1 MSNKKPESGLDPTF
15 VAKAQ
20 ANAAKFA
27 KLQMRALSD
36 SAKTLQA
43 IEDRQAKIADLEE
56 QIANATGKTKK
67 ALQAKLAGQQQYLK
81 VSQQVLKQEQT
92 RVSLTRELNDI
103 TKDIQSKY
111 DNILDTTFDQ
121 QSASKKLTDLVKR
134 RIQAVKENNEE
145 EIALLSTAIE
155 QQLAYK
161 AQIPYLQKVQG
172 AFNQINGIAQDLAGS
187 ITSAFDSL
195 PGGKYLSKMLGL
207 DKLGDAFKTSIN
219 AAGKAF
225 IESGGN
231 IGKTM
236 KAFGGSLTS
245 LLNPV
250 TLIAAAL
257 AGAFLILK
265 NITDQAKE
273 FSKETG
279 LTVASSQKLVE
290 QSYSLQASFSN
301 QLSSQKDILAV
312 QQELIST
319 LGPIAQLS
327 GDVALRVSETGKA
340 FGYGAQEAAKVQA
353 QMMEIGGF
361 SQTAAIEAQE
371 FTAQL
376 ALAEGVAPG
385 TVMKDIAKSAAV
397 AAKYFSGNPKALG
410 KAAVEAAKLG
420 TSLDQMAKTSAALL
434 NIEQSLEDQYVAS
447 AMLGRQINFDTA
459 RRLSAEGDIVGATQE
474 VLKELGGIEEFEN
487 ASIFAKERMA
497 AAAGMTVEELSKSL
511 AIEERRGEL
520 SDDQLAAM
528 SGLNLSAAEITSMNA
543 DDLKT
548 KLANK
553 QATEELAT
561 SFAKIQSSLTT
572 AILPIAKALVPVF
585 KILAVTVDG
594 IASAFNGIVSF
605 IKEFKTL
612 VLSILAIVT
621 SIYAIENAS
630 NIAAA
635 AKHGLFVLQYGA
647 LVVQET
653 IQGAILAIQNSQTM
667 SLIRQGIVMA
677 GNLVKSI
684 ATAVAQITG
693 MSAATLGVAAG
704 IALAAGATA
713 YAFLSSKEDDMVMSP
728 TGPTGYSRVLS
739 GPEGAVALND
749 NDTIVAG
756 TNLNGGGGSGTSVIS
771 KASIDALVSAIQNLK
786 IIIDD
791 SAVSAINKQGAVA
804 ASYR

>member
-1 MSNKKPESGLDPTF
+1 MSNKNNGLSNEQS
-15 VAKAQ
+15 KLLNQAQ
-20 ANAAKFA
+20 
-27 KLQMRALSD
+27 KL
-36 SAKTLQA
+36 AKTLGLEYNDIADAQESILSNTIKSTKELQA
-43 IEDRQAKIADLEE
+43 SLVAARERLKVVREEDRYIQRSVEAHSQVKDADVE
-56 QIANATGKTKK
+56 I
-67 ALQAKLAGQQQYLK
+67 AKLMSGIAK
-81 VSQQVLKQEQT
+81 DKFKT
-92 RVSLTRELNDI
+92 AALTEEELDL
-103 TKDIQSKY
+103 TKDIVKKTKNQLLASKGVS
-111 DNILDTTFDQ
+111 DTLDTQISQYMAMLDKASQHIDASEKLKQNYSAINLAAINEGFDELQ
-121 QSASKKLTDLVKR
+121 NRIDDLTSIMPKGLSKALGFDTLAGNLKDAALSSKKLPAGL
-134 RIQAVKENNEE
+134 
-145 EIALLSTAIE
+145 
-155 QQLAYK
+155 
-161 AQIPYLQKVQG
+161 
-172 AFNQINGIAQDLAGS
+172 GIV
-187 ITSAFDSL
+187 
-195 PGGKYLSKMLGL
+195 
-207 DKLGDAFKTSIN
+207 
-219 AAGKAF
+219 AAG
-225 IESGGN
+225 
-231 IGKTM
+231 
-236 KAFGGSLTS
+236 
-245 LLNPV
+245 
-250 TLIAAAL
+250 AAAVAL
-257 AGAFLILK
+257 FQLLK
-265 NITDQAKE
+265 NITDQSIE
-273 FSKETG
+273 FAGQTG
-279 LTVASSQKLVE
+279 LTVASSQKLVA
-290 QSYSLQASFSN
+290 QSYSLQSSFNN

-340 FGYGAQEAAKVQA
+340 FGYGAQEAAKVQS

-420 TSLDQMAKTSAALL
+420 TSLEQMAKTSSALL

-528 SGLNLSAAEITSMNA
+528 SGLNLSAAEIANMSA
-543 DDLKT
+543 EELRS
-548 KLANK
+548 KLASN
-553 QATEELAT
+553 QATEELTT

-585 KILAVTVDG
+585 QLMSIIVSGIALAFTPITDAATGLAKMLTFSVDG
-594 IASAFNGIVSF
+594 LTNMQMILGGIAGLYLVIKGYALATQIIEGIKLGYQAASMGF
-605 IKEFKTL
+605 EQRKALLEKKGL
-612 VLSILAIVT
+612 VRNIGIAVMKAYSNLGPILGT
-621 SIYAIENAS
+621 
-630 NIAAA
+630 IA
-635 AKHGLFVLQYGA
+635 
-647 LVVQET
+647 
-653 IQGAILAIQNSQTM
+653 
-667 SLIRQGIVMA
+667 
-677 GNLVKSI
+677 
-684 ATAVAQITG
+684 
-693 MSAATLGVAAG
+693 AAG
-704 IALAAGATA
+704 IAALGYT
-713 YAFLSSKEDDMVMSP
+713 FVNDGEMSP
-728 TGPTGYSRVLS
+728 VGPTGYSRVMS
-739 GPEGAVALND
+739 GPEGSIAFND
-749 NDTIVAG
+749 KDTIVAG
-756 TNLNGGGGSGTSVIS
+756 TDLNGGGGGGGASVIS